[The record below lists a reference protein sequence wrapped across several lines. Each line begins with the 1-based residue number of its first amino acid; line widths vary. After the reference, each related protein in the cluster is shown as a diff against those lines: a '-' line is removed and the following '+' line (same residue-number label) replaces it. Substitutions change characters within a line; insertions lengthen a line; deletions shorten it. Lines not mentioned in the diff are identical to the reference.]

1 MGVILVEQCWEIL
14 NFGLKRVIVCSVFKP
29 FRNGVMG
36 GEFQIAAAGGALTND
51 ATTMSVF
58 FIVAAP
64 RLRVQMLELCA
75 NGRANHSLSARMST
89 DSTGRAMSVILTRH
103 NCSAPVIVGVTFYL

>member
-1 MGVILVEQCWEIL
+1 
-14 NFGLKRVIVCSVFKP
+14 
-29 FRNGVMG
+29 MG

-64 RLRVQMLELCA
+64 RLRVQM
-75 NGRANHSLSARMST
+75 
-89 DSTGRAMSVILTRH
+89 
-103 NCSAPVIVGVTFYL
+103 